1 MNMPEKSPGTE
12 YARAYIKR
20 LTGILKNLDYEA
32 VARVM
37 DLFLE
42 ARSNGNTIFLLGNG
56 GSAAT
61 AAHFANDLSVCA
73 SPEGHTPFGAISLT
87 ANISLVTC
95 LANDFGYET
104 VFSRQLRTL
113 MRPGDVVVGISAS
126 GNSPNAVKALEYA
139 NDAEGISVA
148 IVGFDGGLMKKIATH
163 VIHVET
169 EKGEYGPVEDV
180 HMILDHLITTF
191 LARVDAPG
199 TIGNNHRFK
208 QI

>member
-1 MNMPEKSPGTE
+1 MPNRPSGIEF
-12 YARAYIKR
+12 ARVYVER
-20 LTGILKNLDYEA
+20 VTRILQHLDYEA

-87 ANISLVTC
+87 ANTSLVTC
-95 LANDFGYET
+95 LANDFGYDT
-104 VFSRQLRTL
+104 VFSRQLRTI

-139 NDAEGISVA
+139 NEQGGVSVA
-148 IVGFDGGLMKKIATH
+148 IVGFDGGLMKKIAIH

-180 HMILDHLITTF
+180 HMVLDHLITTY
-191 LARVDAPG
+191 LAGIDIARL
-199 TIGNNHRFK
+199 
-208 QI
+208 

>member
-1 MNMPEKSPGTE
+1 MPNRLSGIE
-12 YARAYIKR
+12 YARAYVER
-20 LTGILKNLDYEA
+20 LTTILQSLDYEA

-42 ARSNGNTIFLLGNG
+42 ARANGNTIFLLGNG

-73 SPEGHTPFGAISLT
+73 SPEDHTPFRAISLT
-87 ANISLVTC
+87 ANTPLITC

-104 VFSRQLRTL
+104 IFSRQLRTI
-113 MRPGDVVVGISAS
+113 MQPGDVVVGISAS
-126 GNSPNAVKALEYA
+126 GNSPNAVKAMEYA
-139 NDAEGISVA
+139 NDEGGVSVA

-169 EKGEYGPVEDV
+169 DKGEYGPVEDV
-180 HMILDHLITTF
+180 HMVLDHLISTY
-191 LARVDAPG
+191 LAAIDTAR
-199 TIGNNHRFK
+199 R
-208 QI
+208 